1 MIYLQISHVKSQQV
15 VFCDSISY
23 FACCIQCYERCYE
36 AFLYVLQIIGSGS
49 PMELMS
55 DCSYMCKHQNYDSRF
70 RQLDEETTCGF
81 FNLEVGKI

>member
-1 MIYLQISHVKSQQV
+1 MTAFRTLLASHNVMK
-15 VFCDSISY
+15 D
-23 FACCIQCYERCYE
+23 AMKP
-36 AFLYVLQIIGSGS
+36 FLFVLQIIGSGS

-70 RQLDEETTCGF
+70 LQLDEETTCGF